1 MILIDLL
8 ILVVTTK
15 TTKMDQQN
23 QLFGLT
29 IDPQSKRFLSETAKW
44 GRFLSIIGFVL
55 CILIAI
61 VGVFMALKMSE
72 VSSAFREMGGPL
84 ASLGPVIAFIYILFA
99 VIYFFPCLYLPLSL
113 PLSVSLSLLYR
124 GEHIR
129 YGFSSARIYEL
140 NNLISSSRLHV
151 LVLALVIAL
160 DIT

>member
-1 MILIDLL
+1 
-8 ILVVTTK
+8 
-15 TTKMDQQN
+15 MDQQN

-99 VIYFFPCLYLPLSL
+99 VIYFFPCLYLFRFSNQTITALSADDQATMNSAFENL
-113 PLSVSLSLLYR
+113 KSVFKFFGVLTIIVLSFYILSFLIVLLGGR
-124 GEHIR
+124 
-129 YGFSSARIYEL
+129 
-140 NNLISSSRLHV
+140 
-151 LVLALVIAL
+151 
-160 DIT
+160 

>member
-1 MILIDLL
+1 
-8 ILVVTTK
+8 
-15 TTKMDQQN
+15 MDQQN

-99 VIYFFPCLYLPLSL
+99 VIYFFPCLYLFRFSNQMITALSADDQATMNSAFENL
-113 PLSVSLSLLYR
+113 KSVFKFFGVLTIIVLSFYILSFLIVLLGVR
-124 GEHIR
+124 
-129 YGFSSARIYEL
+129 
-140 NNLISSSRLHV
+140 
-151 LVLALVIAL
+151 
-160 DIT
+160 